1 MNLEIECP
9 HCRRAISAPADTE
22 VTCHLCGGG
31 LIAKSPG
38 FKTPAKPAKSKNHG
52 SPILLAFLL
61 ILLLLGIHAATTEEF
76 TFDAGLICQVVSM
89 GLVAVAYLI
98 PSTIVALRDTSHQK
112 LIFLLNL
119 FTGWTVIG
127 WIVALVW
134 SIVDKPRTA

>member
-1 MNLEIECP
+1 MNLEIDCP
-9 HCRRAISAPADTE
+9 HCKRAISAPADTE
-22 VTCHLCGGG
+22 VTCPLCGGG
-31 LIAKSPG
+31 LIAQSPG
-38 FKTPAKPAKSKNHG
+38 FKAPAKPAKRKSRG

-76 TFDAGLICQVVSM
+76 TFDAGLLYQVVSL
-89 GLVAVAYLI
+89 GLGTAGYLI
-98 PSTIVALRDTSHQK
+98 PSIIVALRDTSHQK

-119 FTGWTVIG
+119 CTGWTVIG